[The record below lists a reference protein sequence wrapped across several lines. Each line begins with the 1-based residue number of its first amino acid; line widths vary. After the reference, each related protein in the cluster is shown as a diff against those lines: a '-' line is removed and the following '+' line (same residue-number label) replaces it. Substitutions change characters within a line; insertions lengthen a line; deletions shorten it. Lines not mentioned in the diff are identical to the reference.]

1 MRKHTPTP
9 ASGAAEAD
17 TEEEAK
23 RLDSEMPHRRDV
35 QEVTE
40 SEGDTEEKE
49 RGRGGPEEGGHDRG
63 EEGREM
69 EDPALLAPDLLGG
82 ERADGRVSGGRGG
95 GRSPKG
101 DAREP
106 LQ

>member
-1 MRKHTPTP
+1 MS
-9 ASGAAEAD
+9 SGFGG
-17 TEEEAK
+17 
-23 RLDSEMPHRRDV
+23 LLS
-35 QEVTE
+35 VTLILLR
-40 SEGDTEEKE
+40 KE
-49 RGRGGPEEGGHDRG
+49 RAIFG

-95 GRSPKG
+95 GRSPRG

>member
-1 MRKHTPTP
+1 
-9 ASGAAEAD
+9 
-17 TEEEAK
+17 
-23 RLDSEMPHRRDV
+23 
-35 QEVTE
+35 VTLILLR
-40 SEGDTEEKE
+40 KE
-49 RGRGGPEEGGHDRG
+49 RAIFG

-82 ERADGRVSGGRGG
+82 ESADGRVNGGRGG
-95 GRSPKG
+95 GRSPRG